1 MANPNCGWKLQHIT
15 FSEAS
20 GAKNSL
26 WDISFYVLDH
36 FCLFCIVHCS
46 IFRADWTALLAQRL
60 ELIRFLKKKGSRS
73 TNWDKFI
80 FSKIQRWSS
89 LPLLS
94 CTTSMNALKFLEI
107 VTNQLL
113 KSFSVRTK
121 FYISNNSQSHL
132 KRENLNQIGSN
143 NSAKFSIL
151 LKTIPMK
158 NDENIESDC
167 AL

>member
-1 MANPNCGWKLQHIT
+1 
-15 FSEAS
+15 
-20 GAKNSL
+20 
-26 WDISFYVLDH
+26 
-36 FCLFCIVHCS
+36 
-46 IFRADWTALLAQRL
+46 
-60 ELIRFLKKKGSRS
+60 
-73 TNWDKFI
+73 
-80 FSKIQRWSS
+80 
-89 LPLLS
+89 
-94 CTTSMNALKFLEI
+94 MNALKFLEI

-143 NSAKFSIL
+143 NSAKFSII

-158 NDENIESDC
+158 SDENIESDC